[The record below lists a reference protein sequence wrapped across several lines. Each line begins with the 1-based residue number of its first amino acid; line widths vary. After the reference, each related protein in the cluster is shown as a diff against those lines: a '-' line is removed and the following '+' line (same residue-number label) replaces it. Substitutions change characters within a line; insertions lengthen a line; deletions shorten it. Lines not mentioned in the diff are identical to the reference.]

1 MNECAHAR
9 VRSVGRWLASRTCV
23 DRVDARVRP
32 PPLGAEGGRISR
44 AHPPS
49 CLFDNNT
56 SKPCLPNRISFIK
69 LIVITQ
75 TIGDTSTPPTGGIIA
90 LVGLS
95 NGSVGAYATTHGNLV
110 YGTLGYHVMT
120 IRTMNKIVLTANNG
134 PKTALAALA
143 PSGSNPDSCPNACVA
158 AFAASAFVPHV
169 NAPTA
174 PSAVVF
180 ARSRDANT
188 VSATVSATVSVSDVT
203 ERVVIPRVLVLLVI
217 VLAPSDAFVRT
228 ARTTRAVARDDA
240 TTRARAVIA
249 VVPVIPVVVVVVV
262 VVLVAV
268 VVVVVVAECGG
279 HEGLGFRGRQHPRGF
294 RYYLQLSMYGSGRA
308 QRILTFFRRGHS
320 PSTP

>member
-188 VSATVSATVSVSDVT
+188 VSATVSVSDVT

-240 TTRARAVIA
+240 TTRARAVI
-249 VVPVIPVVVVVVV
+249 PVIPVVVVVVVVV